1 MFILVAILDSG
12 PLGPLMN
19 FGRRDSMILQDGST
33 LLKQC
38 CHLSGSDWRENML
51 SKDSTEA
58 THTGSLLL
66 PFSMRTMFSLRTLS
80 SNFTVFSPAVSAFM
94 DMDAFLKT
102 GTVL

>member
-1 MFILVAILDSG
+1 
-12 PLGPLMN
+12 
-19 FGRRDSMILQDGST
+19 
-33 LLKQC
+33 
-38 CHLSGSDWRENML
+38 ML

-66 PFSMRTMFSLRTLS
+66 PFSIRTMFSLRTLS